1 MSNNLLEKYKAR
13 VVVKG
18 YDQVDEIDYIE
29 TFSSIIK
36 LQTIR
41 AVLTLALA
49 KGKELK
55 QLDVNNAFSME
66 NFKK

>member
-13 VVVKG
+13 VIVKG

-29 TFSSIIK
+29 TFSYIIK

-41 AVLTLALA
+41 VVLTLALA

>member
-29 TFSSIIK
+29 TFSYIIK

-41 AVLTLALA
+41 VVLTLALA